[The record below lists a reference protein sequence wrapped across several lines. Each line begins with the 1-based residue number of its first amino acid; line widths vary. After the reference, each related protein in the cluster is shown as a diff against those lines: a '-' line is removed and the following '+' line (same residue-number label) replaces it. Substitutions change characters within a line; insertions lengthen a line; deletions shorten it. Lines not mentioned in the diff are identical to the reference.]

1 MPAPQVYAGIGSGS
15 NNVTSKIGDKSVL
28 SGPNWIPK
36 LTDNLSDTTK
46 RWYCLDLLGKYHT
59 ESKLKQFHGLTFY
72 FRNTRTGN
80 GAIITSMLPESLVY
94 SIGGNYSNPIKLVG
108 SEFVQT
114 VANQF
119 TNGNVSTTFN
129 IDTALAWQSPK
140 RMELVFRI
148 PVFDDSA
155 TGTNIN
161 YQEAIDLF
169 GEAILPEVSANG
181 TYESVPGPNLF
192 TTLTYRA
199 RNGKHTRASEFINN
213 AKNLLS
219 DKIKWAVGGEET
231 LWDRISVQVG
241 GLLLLDWCIIKDL
254 KVTFP
259 NTKAMVLHNYTG
271 MHTDQVDDNGNE
283 TYKIHLQP
291 LQAELEVTVATVMGI
306 TRATFKDMLYQ
317 TESTNS
323 GYKEFEASNAKA
335 SKAKTNDSG
344 ASQTKSVK
352 TVQDT
357 VNAINNMVPPV
368 QMSFLPGH
376 EHDYDVIQ
384 YPANNMT
391 PIYRAKEQQ
400 NMSSIYNLDNSNIWA
415 SI

>member
-1 MPAPQVYAGIGSGS
+1 MPAPQVYAGTGSGS
-15 NNVTSKIGDKSVL
+15 NNVTSKLGDKSVL

-36 LTDNLSDTTK
+36 LTDNLSDTSK

-72 FRNTRTGN
+72 FRNTRTGD
-80 GAIITSMLPESLVY
+80 GAIITSMLPESFVY
-94 SIGGNYSNPIKLVG
+94 SIGGNYSNAIKLLG
-108 SEFVQT
+108 SELINS
-114 VANQF
+114 VASTF
-119 TNGNVSTTFN
+119 SNGNISTTFN
-129 IDTALAWQSPK
+129 LDTSLTWQSPK

-169 GEAILPEVSANG
+169 GEAILPEVSANA
-181 TYESVPGPNLF
+181 TYESIPGPNL
-192 TTLTYRA
+192 LTAMSYRA
-199 RNGKHTRASEFINN
+199 RNGKSITM
-213 AKNLLS
+213 S
-219 DKIKWAVGGEET
+219 DRFNKIKNKVSSFITDKTFIGGEET
-231 LWDRISVQVG
+231 KWDRISIQVG

-271 MHTDQVDDNGNE
+271 MHSDQVDDNGNE

-317 TESTNS
+317 TESTNQGNKYKDTSSSSAAKVNNS
-323 GYKEFEASNAKA
+323 G
-335 SKAKTNDSG
+335 T
-344 ASQTKSVK
+344 SQTKSVK

-357 VNAINNMVPPV
+357 VNALNNMVPPV
-368 QMSFLPGH
+368 QMSFIPGH

-391 PIYRAKEQQ
+391 PIYRAKDQQ